1 MVTVLKEKGIFA
13 GVNLF
18 SKQDTMDITDM
29 FKIPLFKNFT
39 LKMREEFLDKLEYT
53 VEEHP
58 KGKTIIHQGTTC
70 NALHVLLEGKLNVD
84 VLDVS
89 GNIVRVET
97 IQAPRTF
104 ATPHIFSEK
113 NQFPATFTVDE
124 DVVLC
129 DVFLPDGNGV
139 DLVSDLKKL
148 RPLSEIILL
157 TAHGNIP
164 DGVQAIKNGAFDYI
178 TKGDDNNKIIPLVAK
193 AMEKASA
200 AYQQQKKDATS
211 VGRQYSFDTIV
222 GKSPAIQAAIALAQ
236 KVSATEVPVLLTGET
251 GTGKEVFA
259 QSIHQHSTRKGK
271 SFVAINCSSFSR
283 DLLESEMFGHKAGA
297 FTGALKETKGL
308 FEEASGGTI
317 FLDEIGEMAFDLQAK
332 LLRILETG
340 EFIKIGDTKP
350 TKVDVRIIAATNRD
364 LEKEIEQGHFREDLF
379 YRLSVFQIHLPALR
393 ERVEDIPLHIK
404 AFVSAFSSK
413 MGKNIRT
420 ISPEYIDALKK
431 RAWKGNVREL
441 RNAIERSL
449 IIADGDTLTLDALP
463 LNMQTSSAAS
473 TESYSGFDLSGVEK
487 MHIQKVLKYTKG
499 NKTETSRLLGI
510 GLTTLYRKIE
520 EYGL

>member
-1 MVTVLKEKGIFA
+1 MILIIDDDAAVRSSLTFLLKRA
-13 GVNLF
+13 GFRPEAVPGPKEALEVVR
-18 SKQDTMDITDM
+18 TTAPELILMDM
-29 FKIPLFKNFT
+29 NFT
-39 LKMREEFLDKLEYT
+39 LTTTGEEGIQLLRQVKIFRPDVPVILMTAWGSISLA
-53 VEEHP
+53 V
-58 KGKTIIHQGTTC
+58 QGM
-70 NALHVLLEGKLNVD
+70 
-84 VLDVS
+84 
-89 GNIVRVET
+89 
-97 IQAPRTF
+97 QA
-104 ATPHIFSEK
+104 
-113 NQFPATFTVDE
+113 
-124 DVVLC
+124 
-129 DVFLPDGNGV
+129 
-139 DLVSDLKKL
+139 
-148 RPLSEIILL
+148 
-157 TAHGNIP
+157 
-164 DGVQAIKNGAFDYI
+164 GAFDFI
-178 TKGDDNNKIIPLVAK
+178 TKPWNNLVLLKSIRTALELSEQKKEANAPLNRSDADHKFHFDKIVGQ
-193 AMEKASA
+193 SA
-200 AYQQQKKDATS
+200 ALMDVLGTVSRIAPTNAS
-211 VGRQYSFDTIV
+211 VLI
-222 GKSPAIQAAIALAQ
+222 
-236 KVSATEVPVLLTGET
+236 TGES
-251 GTGKEVFA
+251 GTGKELIAEAIHANSPRSKEAFVKVNLGGLS
-259 QSIHQHSTRKGK
+259 QSL
-271 SFVAINCSSFSR
+271 F
-283 DLLESEMFGHKAGA
+283 ESEMFGHKKGA
-297 FTGALKETKGL
+297 FTDAYMDRVGR
-308 FEEASGGTI
+308 FEMANKGTI

>member
-1 MVTVLKEKGIFA
+1 MGKVLIIDDEKQILG
-13 GVNLF
+13 LL
-18 SKQDTMDITDM
+18 S
-29 FKIPLFKNFT
+29 
-39 LKMREEFLDKLEYT
+39 R
-53 VEEHP
+53 
-58 KGKTIIHQGTTC
+58 IIG
-70 NALHVLLEGKLNVD
+70 LEGYE
-84 VLDVS
+84 VL
-89 GNIVRVET
+89 
-97 IQAPRTF
+97 QA
-104 ATPHIFSEK
+104 ATCKAGLRQMEQHSPE
-113 NQFPATFTVDE
+113 
-124 DVVLC
+124 VVLC

-200 AYQQQKKDATS
+200 AYQQQKKEATF

-259 QSIHQHSTRKGK
+259 QSIHQHSSRKGK

-364 LEKEIEQGHFREDLF
+364 LEKEIEL
-379 YRLSVFQIHLPALR
+379 
-393 ERVEDIPLHIK
+393 VEDIPLHIK